1 MRKIL
6 LLLPLVLVFFCWAP
20 GAGVAE
26 ECSKPKI
33 YVRVA
38 FVKGVEKQLNWN
50 SPYKTNDQWL
60 GEIMSRVVGE
70 LRTHAAGEIEII
82 PLEATVFLEDRPE
95 TPKAE
100 NAFNERPA
108 GEYYLNFILGVIT
121 QRNAWGVSDD
131 SLPPAY
137 WAMVSL
143 GDGDIDGV
151 YLAAESFEHPDLQ
164 AAIRSSIFR
173 LCGRGLGWLIEE
185 YERTHFNA
193 LRGARIWVN
202 LLEPKFVSP
211 EPGEREVRVSVPTRD
226 CRDRFGRGTNLWVK
240 RKTERG
246 KTDIRK
252 AWKSVVPWDGFW
264 KGKTTEDG
272 GIDFKFK
279 LENGLEPGFQEVE
292 VFHIGRGKK
301 KVQQVLSIP
310 VKGLKLEVRPDR
322 AVIAPGDQAQIRV
335 RLSKVDPQGGQE
347 PLAGRKV
354 KITVQGLVD
363 GKVTPEGEVVTNEGG
378 EGVLTYRAGGS
389 DQRVRFSARY
399 QPEGYPDFLQ
409 AEGVVEITQR
419 LHVDMQVWIKW
430 ETHPSSGG
438 RVKEEGSC
446 VIQVNG
452 ELEKKV
458 SKTTKPRRRRASET
472 REEEISYLPAGNLRA
487 AYKYENRYFQTNP
500 ASKCFGLWAEE
511 SAIETKEIGENPQ
524 NMFEPGFVLLT
535 RVGMVGKGSA
545 LQICGTEKEIQ
556 EKIFG
561 LKEAPANDNYTFMLT
576 LPVPTRSKTLKPGC
590 GSPPAPGK
598 AFLIHNALTKMEG
611 RDKPMERNFVWEA
624 EASDYQTALIKE
636 CGKAVT
642 FSEPS
647 PGKSYKVRY
656 NISWNFKREKA
667 GQRP

>member
-70 LRTHAAGEIEII
+70 LRTHAAGEVEII
-82 PLEATVFLEDRPE
+82 PLEQTVFMDDRPE
-95 TPKAE
+95 TPHKE
-100 NAFNERPA
+100 NAFQKFPE
-108 GEYYLNFILGVIT
+108 GEYYLDFMLGV
-121 QRNAWGVSDD
+121 WD
-131 SLPPAY
+131 SLQSTYGAT
-137 WAMVSL
+137 AML
-143 GDGDIDGV
+143 EDADIDGFS
-151 YLAAESFEHPDLQ
+151 LGNFSFQHHDLDT
-164 AAIRSSIFR
+164 AIRSTLAR
-173 LCGRGLGWLIEE
+173 LLGRGLPWIIEE

-193 LRGARIWVN
+193 LRGPEFWVN

-226 CRDRFGRGTNLWVK
+226 CRDRFGEGTNIWVQG
-240 RKTERG
+240 KTERG
-246 KTDIRK
+246 EIEIVKYGKRADPSGDYWK
-252 AWKSVVPWDGFW
+252 A
-264 KGKTTEDG
+264 KTTADG

-279 LENGLEPGFQEVE
+279 LEKGVQPGIQEVE
-292 VFHIGRGKK
+292 VYLIGRGQK
-301 KVQQVLSIP
+301 KVSKTIAIP
-310 VKGLKLEVRPDR
+310 IRGLKLEVRPDR
-322 AVIAPGDQAQIRV
+322 AVIAPGDQTQIRV
-335 RLSKVDPQGGQE
+335 RLSKVDPQGGKE
-347 PLAGRKV
+347 PVAGRKV
-354 KITVQGLVD
+354 EITVQGLVD

-438 RVKEEGSC
+438 WVKEEGSC

-452 ELEKKV
+452 ELGKKV

-500 ASKCFGLWAEE
+500 DSKCFGLWAEE

-535 RVGMVGKGSA
+535 RVGMAGKGSA
-545 LQICGTEKEIQ
+545 LQVCGTEKEIQ

-576 LPVPTRSKTLKPGC
+576 LPVLSRSKTLKPGC
-590 GSPPAPGK
+590 GSPPTPGK

-624 EASDYQTALIKE
+624 EASDYQGAAIKE

-642 FSEPS
+642 FPEPS
-647 PGKSYKVRY
+647 PGKRYKVRY

-667 GQRP
+667 DQRP